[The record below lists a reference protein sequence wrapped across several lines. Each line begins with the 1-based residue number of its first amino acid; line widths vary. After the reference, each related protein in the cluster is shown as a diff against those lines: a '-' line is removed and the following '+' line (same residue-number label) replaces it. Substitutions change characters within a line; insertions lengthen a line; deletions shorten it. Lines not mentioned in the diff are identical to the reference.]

1 MRAPT
6 AAELELYAVAEAA
19 IGNAYAPYSR
29 FPVSAALQP
38 AGDAEP
44 IIGVNVENASYGVT
58 MCAERSALFAA
69 VAMGHRRFEAVAVH
83 AEATSC
89 PPCGA
94 CRQALAE
101 FAPGITVV
109 YRREGEVV
117 AAGFDEL
124 LPERFEL

>member
-6 AAELELYAVAEAA
+6 PAELELYARAQDA

-38 AGDAEP
+38 AGGGEP
-44 IIGVNVENASYGVT
+44 IVGVNVEHASFGVT

-69 VAMGHRRFEAVAVH
+69 VAMGHRRFATVAVH
-83 AEATSC
+83 ANATSC

-101 FAPGITVV
+101 FAPDITVV
-109 YRREGEVV
+109 YRRGGDVV
-117 AAGFDEL
+117 AAAFDEL

>member
-6 AAELELYAVAEAA
+6 PAELELYACAKDA

-29 FPVSAALQP
+29 FAVSAALQP
-38 AGDAEP
+38 ADGGEP
-44 IIGVNVENASYGVT
+44 IVGVNVENASFGVT
-58 MCAERSALFAA
+58 MCAERCALFAA
-69 VAMGHRRFEAVAVH
+69 VAMGHRRFQTVAVH

-101 FAPGITVV
+101 FAPEIIVV
-109 YRREGEVV
+109 YRRGGDVV
-117 AAGFDEL
+117 AAAFDEL

>member
-6 AAELELYAVAEAA
+6 PAELELYALAKHA

-29 FPVSAALQP
+29 FAVSAALQP
-38 AGDAEP
+38 ADGGEP
-44 IIGVNVENASYGVT
+44 ILGVNVENASFGVT

-69 VAMGHRRFEAVAVH
+69 VTMGHRRFETVAVH
-83 AEATSC
+83 ANATSC

-101 FAPGITVV
+101 FAPDITIV
-109 YRREGEVV
+109 YRRGGDVV
-117 AAGFDEL
+117 AAAFDEL

>member
-6 AAELELYAVAEAA
+6 PAELELYTLAKDA

-38 AGDAEP
+38 ADGAEP
-44 IIGVNVENASYGVT
+44 IVGVNVENASFGVT
-58 MCAERSALFAA
+58 MCAERTALFAA
-69 VAMGHRRFEAVAVH
+69 VAVGHRRFETVAVH
-83 AEATSC
+83 AEAASC

-101 FAPGITVV
+101 FAPEITIV
-109 YRREGEVV
+109 YRRGGEVV
-117 AAGFDEL
+117 AAAFDEL